1 MSSFL
6 PTCVDSMADRE
17 TLAAVAEFSQEIRK
31 SRFVAQAAPVT
42 DVDVAMAFI
51 EQHSIA
57 DAGHNCWAY
66 RIGNDYRFNDD
77 GEPGGTAGRPI
88 LAAIEGQ
95 GLDGVVAIVSRWFGG
110 IKLGAGGLMR
120 AYGGSAAEC
129 LRNAPRAVL
138 LDRVELRVHC
148 KFAALPI
155 LLAHLDDYDASAGEL
170 EFDANGA
177 ILSIHVP
184 DSRRKVF
191 EAYLADITRGR
202 ALVGAVR
209 ST

>member
-1 MSSFL
+1 
-6 PTCVDSMADRE
+6 MADRE
-17 TLAAVAEFSQEIRK
+17 TLATVAQFSQEIRK
-31 SRFVAQAAPVT
+31 SRFLAQVAPVT
-42 DVDVAMAFI
+42 DVDLAMAFI
-51 EQHSIA
+51 KLHSIA

-120 AYGGSAAEC
+120 AYGGCAAEC
-129 LRNAPRAVL
+129 LRNAPRVVL

-148 KFAALPI
+148 EFAALPI
-155 LLAHLDDYDASAGEL
+155 LLAHLDDYNASAGEP
-170 EFDANGA
+170 EFGAEGA

-184 DSRRKVF
+184 DSRRNVF
-191 EAYLADITRGR
+191 EAYLANITRGR
-202 ALVGAVR
+202 ALVESVQ
-209 ST
+209 SS

>member
-1 MSSFL
+1 
-6 PTCVDSMADRE
+6 MADRE
-17 TLAAVAEFSQEIRK
+17 TLAAVAEFSQDIRK
-31 SRFVAQAAPVT
+31 SRFFVQVAPVHE
-42 DVDVAMAFI
+42 VDAAMAFI

-95 GLDGVVAIVSRWFGG
+95 CLDGVVAIVSRWFGG

-129 LRNAPRAVL
+129 LRNAPRIVL
-138 LDRVELRVHC
+138 FDRVELRIHC
-148 KFAALPI
+148 EFAALPI
-155 LLAHLDDYDASAGEL
+155 VLAHLDDFDASAGEP
-170 EFDANGA
+170 EFDSEGA

-184 DSRRKVF
+184 ELRREAF
-191 EAYLADITRGR
+191 EAYLADLTRGR
-202 ALVGAVR
+202 ALVEPVQ

>member
-1 MSSFL
+1 
-6 PTCVDSMADRE
+6 MADRE
-17 TLAAVAEFSQEIRK
+17 TLAAVAEFSQVIRK
-31 SRFVAQAAPVT
+31 SRFVAQVAPIS
-42 DVDVAMAFI
+42 DADAAMAFI
-51 EQHSIA
+51 EKHSIA

-120 AYGGSAAEC
+120 AYGGTAAEC
-129 LRNAPRAVL
+129 LRNAPCVVL

-148 KFAALPI
+148 EFAALPI
-155 LLAHLDDYDASAGEL
+155 LLAHLDDHEARAGEPA
-170 EFDANGA
+170 FDAGGA
-177 ILSIHVP
+177 TLSILVP
-184 DSRRKVF
+184 DSRRDVF
-191 EAYLADITRGR
+191 EQYLADLTRGR
-202 ALVGAVR
+202 ATVE
-209 ST
+209 